1 MPVMPSLTPD
11 SLMLCRWAQ
20 SPALTLTIIHTRAR
34 ARLARQGSARCY
46 GVARQRERSRQNSI
60 GGSGVLSL
68 RHFGAGSPY
77 PLARGCR
84 RNLARRR
91 QVSAGAMRLDRLG
104 PPGRCR
110 PHDGK
115 VAGGAVADLV

>member
-68 RHFGAGSPY
+68 RHFGLVLLIRWRVGAEGIWRGEDRFRPARCCSTGS
-77 PLARGCR
+77 G
-84 RNLARRR
+84 
-91 QVSAGAMRLDRLG
+91 RLG
-104 PPGRCR
+104 GAGRTMER
-110 PHDGK
+110 SLAAPSPI
-115 VAGGAVADLV
+115 